1 MSMASAIPEFI
12 LAGGGLLLLL
22 VGSFRK
28 GSAMQVMRAAI
39 LLIAVTITVLLLEQV
54 RPTDLAFNNT
64 MAFDPFSVFG
74 KILVLAATAVVL
86 AISPDYL
93 QRNGLMK
100 AEYPVLFIF
109 AALGMMVMVSASDL
123 IALYL
128 GLELQSLSLYVLAA
142 FRRDALR
149 STEAGLKY
157 FVLGALSSGLLLYG
171 ASLVYGYTGSTRF
184 DLIAEA
190 IAAEGASIGLVA
202 GIAFLCAGLAFK
214 ISAVPFHMW
223 TPDAYEG
230 APSPVTAF
238 FASAPKVAAML
249 LFARLLHEPFVDAVA
264 DWQQII
270 IFLSVAS
277 MIVGAAGAIGQNN
290 IKRLMAYSSIGH
302 MGYALIGIAAGT
314 EEGIRSLL
322 IYLPIYLVMNLG
334 VFSFIVMMTRGG
346 ATKVRLSDLSG
357 LSQTHPAAAFGIALL
372 MFSMAGVPPL
382 VGFFGKFF
390 VFQAAIDAGLVL
402 LALAG
407 VVASV
412 VAAFYYLRIVKLM
425 YFDDPGEERLDE
437 RMGPLHRLV
446 LYGAALLM
454 STGWLPFLNGLG
466 LLEASAVAA
475 ASLFS

>member
-28 GSAMQVMRAAI
+28 GSAMQVLRAAI

-54 RPTDLAFNNT
+54 RPTGLAFNNT

-277 MIVGAAGAIGQNN
+277 MIVGAVGAIGQNN

-346 ATKVRLSDLSG
+346 TTKVRLSDLSG
-357 LSQTHPAAAFGIALL
+357 LSQTHPAVALGIALL

-407 VVASV
+407 VLASV

-454 STGWLPFLNGLG
+454 SVGWLPFLNGLG